1 MVFYSFYGWVV
12 FYCIYVLHLLYPFI
26 CQWTLK
32 LLPCL
37 GYCPWTLGGMY
48 LFKLVSSR
56 YMPRSRIAGS
66 YGNSIFSFLRNL
78 HTVLHRGCSNLH
90 SHKQC
95 RNVPFSVLLST
106 PYLAS
111 DFFSLHVFSLF
122 QDTYNYHPEPWLHL
136 SPAFIIL
143 YVTPT
148 LTHKKNF
155 FLSSPVRKILRKT
168 LDLARATCPSQT
180 NHDSHPV
187 SYAQLYGQLYGQ
199 RSR

>member
-1 MVFYSFYGWVV
+1 MLLQMVFYSFYGWVV
-12 FYCIYVLHLLYPFI
+12 FYCIYVLYLLYLFI

-37 GYCPWTLGGMY
+37 GYYPWTLGGMY

-66 YGNSIFSFLRNL
+66 YGNSTFSFLRSL
-78 HTVLHRGCSNLH
+78 HTVLHSGCSNLH

-111 DFFSLHVFSLF
+111 DFFFPCMCSHYFR
-122 QDTYNYHPEPWLHL
+122 TPIT
-136 SPAFIIL
+136 II
-143 YVTPT
+143 
-148 LTHKKNF
+148 
-155 FLSSPVRKILRKT
+155 
-168 LDLARATCPSQT
+168 Q
-180 NHDSHPV
+180 NHGYICLQP
-187 SYAQLYGQLYGQ
+187 L
-199 RSR
+199 